1 MTTEKF
7 KTTLVRNSFC
17 IRLECSS
24 STCSSRGASLKPR
37 RAPSRL
43 PIVFAQTID
52 PIGNGFIERM
62 SRPGGN
68 ITGFTQFEYVL
79 SAKWQELLKEVAP
92 AVTRAGVIREL
103 AGGPAG
109 NWAMGGDRSSCLF
122 TQRRTEPHQTQCQRH
137 ELDATPSARPA
148 FFRLNEDLL
157 PTVRSRTQKI
167 PKLKEFRGPVRII
180 FGDAD
185 PSLNSGVSFGSRASV
200 TVRRLFGN
208 ARSAERCAGTC
219 TCFAVKSGAAFVSTS
234 ATRSS
239 VLATRRRFVQRRYAV
254 GSAPPSACRAHCH
267 RGRGTFVVIT
277 GRGP

>member
-79 SAKWQELLKEVAP
+79 SAKWQELLKGG
-92 AVTRAGVIREL
+92 RASGY
-103 AGGPAG
+103 AGGCHSRIGWWPRRKLG
-109 NWAMGGDRSSCLF
+109 N
-122 TQRRTEPHQTQCQRH
+122 
-137 ELDATPSARPA
+137 
-148 FFRLNEDLL
+148 
-157 PTVRSRTQKI
+157 
-167 PKLKEFRGPVRII
+167 
-180 FGDAD
+180 
-185 PSLNSGVSFGSRASV
+185 
-200 TVRRLFGN
+200 
-208 ARSAERCAGTC
+208 
-219 TCFAVKSGAAFVSTS
+219 
-234 ATRSS
+234 
-239 VLATRRRFVQRRYAV
+239 
-254 GSAPPSACRAHCH
+254 
-267 RGRGTFVVIT
+267 GR
-277 GRGP
+277 